1 MVELADPSFAS
12 YRYAYL
18 LWCVIGLVAILYAV
32 SHHLRLSGG
41 SLGAA
46 YTKWGMRRHTVFKQ
60 STLPSNSTMLVALI
74 VAASAIV
81 LCIAGND
88 YITPLSAVWDFR
100 SSKRDT
106 IPGAPI
112 GNIAKSFWTSGSRF
126 GYMAFALFPLV
137 VLLALK
143 AAPFAIFSIRPF
155 THLHADKLMPF
166 HRFAGYFVWLLTTV
180 HVVLWTIQLFK
191 DSYKGQP
198 VWVAAWTNYHFI
210 FGVVAYALMTGM
222 VVLSI
227 RPVRKTK
234 FEVSCRV
241 TRFPTGQLRAQ
252 AFRLFEV

>member
-1 MVELADPSFAS
+1 MAIRRSVTDSSFAS

-18 LWCVIGLVAILYAV
+18 LWCVIGVIAILYAV

-46 YTKWGMRRHTVFKQ
+46 YNKWGMRRHTMFRQ
-60 STLPSNSTMLVALI
+60 STLPSNSTMLVAFI
-74 VAASAIV
+74 VAASAIA
-81 LCIAGND
+81 LCVAGND

-100 SSKRDT
+100 SSKRDI

-126 GYMAFALFPLV
+126 GYMAFAMFPLV

-143 AAPFAIFSIRPF
+143 SAPFAIFSIRPF

-166 HRFAGYFVWLLTTV
+166 HRMAGYFVWLLTTV
-180 HVVLWTIQLFK
+180 HVVLWTIQLFQ
-191 DSYKGQP
+191 DSYKGKP

-222 VVLSI
+222 VVLSV

-234 FEVSCRV
+234 FEVSC
-241 TRFPTGQLRAQ
+241 G
-252 AFRLFEV
+252 